1 MARYK
6 GNIEGINTLKNQL
19 NIQSQRAGGVEN
31 ISENQFNTINAGIS
45 NRIKNLNLLMNEIKE
60 EITNRVENLSV
71 SKIKEESLL
80 TKEKARREEQAL
92 LGRSL
97 LNTDTRVAGS

>member
-1 MARYK
+1 
-6 GNIEGINTLKNQL
+6 
-19 NIQSQRAGGVEN
+19 
-31 ISENQFNTINAGIS
+31 
-45 NRIKNLNLLMNEIKE
+45 MNEIKE

-80 TKEKARREEQAL
+80 AKEKARREEQAK